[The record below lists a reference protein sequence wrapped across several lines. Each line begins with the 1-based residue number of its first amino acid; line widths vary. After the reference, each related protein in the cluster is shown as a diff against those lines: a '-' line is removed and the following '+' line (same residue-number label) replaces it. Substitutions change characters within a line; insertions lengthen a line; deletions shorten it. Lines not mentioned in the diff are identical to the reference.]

1 MSVPSP
7 RGDASFSIFL
17 ARGSSSQ
24 TAKWSQIVIKI
35 IKIVIEFKWLMGGA
49 EEFFMREIED
59 AGQVRFFFK
68 FLEETDRRDRELLLI
83 PTFQIH
89 ILNF

>member
-1 MSVPSP
+1 MSVSFHC
-7 RGDASFSIFL
+7 GDASFLIFL

-24 TAKWSQIVIKI
+24 SGKVRKVVANLLIKI

-49 EEFFMREIED
+49 EEFFLREIED

-68 FLEETDRRDRELLLI
+68 FVKFR
-83 PTFQIH
+83 PSW
-89 ILNF
+89 